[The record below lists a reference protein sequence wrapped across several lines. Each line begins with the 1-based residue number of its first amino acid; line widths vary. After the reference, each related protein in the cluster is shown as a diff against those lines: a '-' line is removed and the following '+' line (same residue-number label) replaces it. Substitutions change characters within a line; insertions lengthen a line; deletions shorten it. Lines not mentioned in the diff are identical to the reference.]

1 MITGDPLYSKSTI
14 IELGLVTNYIYI
26 YILDIKDG
34 EVKRGG
40 ILRLGVQHGEKLL
53 RN

>member
-14 IELGLVTNYIYI
+14 IELGLVMNYI

>member
-26 YILDIKDG
+26 YTG
-34 EVKRGG
+34 YQRW
-40 ILRLGVQHGEKLL
+40 RGEK
-53 RN
+53 RWNPKIRCAAWGKVT